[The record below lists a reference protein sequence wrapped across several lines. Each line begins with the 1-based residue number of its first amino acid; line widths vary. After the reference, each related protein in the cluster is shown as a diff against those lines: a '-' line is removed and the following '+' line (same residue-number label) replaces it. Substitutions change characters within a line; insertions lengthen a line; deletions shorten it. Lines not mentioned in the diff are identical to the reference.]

1 MSTRIYID
9 VDDVINEYMLNLD
22 DDDYG
27 SNVSRGRI
35 RNLAYGAI
43 RDLQFDTL
51 KNITSV
57 VLPINSST
65 QKAIL
70 PEDFVDWVRVGVLN
84 DGGEFLPLSQNPYMG
99 KINQQI
105 LLDNLDNRLLD
116 SDGAPLTAYHT
127 PSSSPSSTT
136 LDYTQWQY
144 QRNAYNKG
152 GLFGLGGGQSGNGQ
166 FEFDKANGAM
176 FVDTSVNSGEVVLV
190 YIADESMKKNPRIL
204 TYAIDAVKAFIYKNV
219 IANKVGVP
227 MQEKMRA
234 DRKYNTEKKK
244 VRARVNKL
252 SKADIMF
259 QISKRTQSAPK
270 GSGRI
275 YG

>member
-9 VDDVINEYMLNLD
+9 VDDIINEYMLNLD
-22 DDDYG
+22 DDDFG
-27 SNVSRGRI
+27 ANVSVSRI

-57 VLPINSST
+57 VLPVNSAT
-65 QKAIL
+65 QKVIL
-70 PEDFVDWVRVGVLN
+70 PEDFVEWVRVGVLN
-84 DGGEFLPLSQNPYMG
+84 DHGEFLPLSENPYMG
-99 KINQQI
+99 KTNQQI

-116 SDGAPLTAYHT
+116 SDGAPLTAY
-127 PSSSPSSTT
+127 SSTSPSPTSPTNE
-136 LDYTQWQY
+136 YTQWQY
-144 QRNAYNKG
+144 QRNAFNKG
-152 GLFGLGGGQSGNGQ
+152 GLFGLGGGQSSNGQ

-176 FVDTSVNSGEVVLV
+176 FVNTSVNSSEVVLV

-204 TYAIDAVKAFIYKNV
+204 TYAIEAVKAFIYKNV
-219 IANKVGVP
+219 IANKASVP

-234 DRKYNTEKKK
+234 DRKYNLEKKK

-252 SKADIMF
+252 NKAEIMF
-259 QISKRTQSAPK
+259 QISKRTQSAPR